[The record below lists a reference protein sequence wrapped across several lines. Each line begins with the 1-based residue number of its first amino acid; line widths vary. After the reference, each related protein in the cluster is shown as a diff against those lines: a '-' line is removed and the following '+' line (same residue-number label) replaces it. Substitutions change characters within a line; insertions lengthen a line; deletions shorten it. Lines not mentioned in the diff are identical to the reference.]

1 LVGKRITKQPA
12 SLGGGTCFSGDFRL
26 WVLIS
31 FLICITPFEN
41 WKTGFLHLK
50 RQRIEK
56 AMARNPRNNK

>member
-1 LVGKRITKQPA
+1 
-12 SLGGGTCFSGDFRL
+12 LGGGTCFSGDFRL